1 MHVTKPTVAERIEAG
16 DEGLLVVLKDR
27 EVRIPWESCSPRLA
41 GATADQRRCAELS
54 PGGYGV
60 HWPMIDED
68 LSISG
73 LIRDADGGRGD

>member
-1 MHVTKPTVAERIEAG
+1 MTSREHTVAERIEAG

-27 EVRIPWESCSPRLA
+27 EIRIPWGSCSPPLA
-41 GATADQRRCAELS
+41 AATAEQRRCAELS
-54 PGGYGV
+54 PGGYGI

-73 LIRDADGGRGD
+73 LLRDYGNEQ